1 MNISSCRLLVLVAGS
16 TLCLGVALLC
26 GCAHQPVVGRTVAID
41 TYVNGVM
48 AYKAGNNDQ
57 AISDLQLALRQHSD
71 LIMAHS
77 MLGDLY
83 QLKRNYND
91 ALAQYEITIRL
102 DPYSYKNH
110 YDEGLMDQLLGKLK
124 EAVAAYLRALE
135 LNPQDFLSAENLGAA
150 YLQLDDYDNAIK
162 YCRMA
167 TEMND
172 KSAAAWSN
180 LAVALEAKSQ
190 WKDAEAAW
198 RHCLELNGSSV
209 EVSVALAKNLKH
221 QQRYSEARAV
231 LSEVVRVSDTAS
243 HRKLL
248 GDALFL
254 EKKYDDALDEYT
266 RAVKLDPAYF
276 PAMNESGWVLITQ
289 YNQSLGL
296 EEKKRLAALDAWQAS
311 LLINPNQPQ
320 VRQLMKTYAEK
331 FSDDNK

>member
-1 MNISSCRLLVLVAGS
+1 LAVVGAS
-16 TLCLGVALLC
+16 TFVFSVVILS
-26 GCAHQPVVGRTVAID
+26 GCAQQKPQTRSAAID
-41 TYVNGVM
+41 TYVTGVM
-48 AYKAGNNDQ
+48 AYNDGKNDQ
-57 AISDLQLALRQHSD
+57 AIADLQQAVRQHSD

-83 QLKRNYND
+83 QVKRNYND

-110 YDEGLMDQLLGKLK
+110 YNEGLMNQLLGRVK
-124 EAVAAYLRALE
+124 EAIAAYLRALE
-135 LNPQDFLSAENLGAA
+135 LNPKDFLSAENLGAA

-162 YCRMA
+162 YCSMA

-172 KSAAAWSN
+172 QEPAAWSN
-180 LAVALEAKSQ
+180 LAMAYEAKGE
-190 WKDAEAAW
+190 WKEAENAW
-198 RHCLELNGSSV
+198 RHCLELKGTSV
-209 EVSVALAKNLKH
+209 ETSVALAKNLKH
-221 QQRYSEARAV
+221 QQRYAEARAV

-254 EKKYDDALDEYT
+254 EKKYDDALDEYA
-266 RAVKLDPAYF
+266 RAVKLDARFF

-296 EEKKRLAALDAWQAS
+296 EENKRLAALDAWQAS